1 MFIVGF
7 IVGFIFKELCSILI
21 EKFILKGGVK

>member
-7 IVGFIFKELCSILI
+7 IVGFIFKELCCVLI
-21 EKFILKGGVK
+21 EKIILKGGVK